1 MLRVN
6 ADLIGKY
13 INIAS
18 RAAGFITKR
27 FDGRLGEV
35 SADGDA
41 LLCHLQDAAPAI
53 TALLAGR
60 EYGKAVREIMALA
73 DRVNEYVDQNK
84 PWELAKQPG
93 MQGRLHD
100 VCTTCIQAFRLL
112 TTTGAPTPWESPGRS
127 SRRRRQ
133 IGRAHV

>member
-13 INIAS
+13 INIAN

-41 LLCHLQDAAPAI
+41 LLCHLQDTAPAI
-53 TALLAGR
+53 TTLLAGR
-60 EYGKAVREIMALA
+60 EYGKV
-73 DRVNEYVDQNK
+73 
-84 PWELAKQPG
+84 
-93 MQGRLHD
+93 
-100 VCTTCIQAFRLL
+100 
-112 TTTGAPTPWESPGRS
+112 ES
-127 SRRRRQ
+127 
-133 IGRAHV
+133 IKNH